1 MATCLDISG
10 TAYPKTAS
18 ADGKDHT
25 IKPLQGKSLSPVF
38 HGNSIE
44 RKALYW
50 EHEGNRAV
58 RVGDWKL
65 VAKGSKKDRYEPVQW
80 ELFNVVKDRIEAN
93 DLIATETVRAQE
105 LKQLW
110 QSYADRCNVF
120 PAPKKVKKIK
130 EKAKKKQPE
139 KVPAAK

>member
-1 MATCLDISG
+1 MRRLIDPS
-10 TAYPKTAS
+10 AS
-18 ADGKDHT
+18 SFEQIHRDFRWNVPEYFNIGVAVCDSHT
-25 IKPLQGKSLSPVF
+25 DRMQDT
-38 HGNSIE
+38 
-44 RKALYW
+44 ALYW